1 MGKKRKIDRHGWDD
15 YEYEMLFEIVHDLAS
30 CCTGLLLIL
39 ALWSFSGGERKAET
53 DRRER
58 KLEARKSQS
67 RLDQGN
73 SRALS
78 ITLGAL
84 LYITSVDLSVSIP
97 RTKMNRARKPS
108 TYRKKLIAKVEEA

>member
-53 DRRER
+53 
-58 KLEARKSQS
+58 L
-67 RLDQGN
+67 
-73 SRALS
+73 
-78 ITLGAL
+78 
-84 LYITSVDLSVSIP
+84 
-97 RTKMNRARKPS
+97 
-108 TYRKKLIAKVEEA
+108 